1 MSETTTVGEGNI
13 IVSGTISYENSATL
27 SPPQITVNQN
37 DYFPDGL
44 HTSAIL
50 RLDSSSVVN
59 ITGFQAPEKA
69 QQITV
74 FNVGN
79 SGIRLKINDANSLA
93 VNRFLIGGD
102 ILLQENESVILIY
115 DIVDTRW
122 RTSAEHT

>member
-1 MSETTTVGEGNI
+1 MGETTVVGEGNI
-13 IVSGTISYENSATL
+13 IVSGTISYEDSATL
-27 SPPQITVNQN
+27 SPPQITTNQN

-50 RLDSSSVVN
+50 RLDSSGIVN
-59 ITGFQAPEKA
+59 ITGFKAPVKA

-74 FNVGN
+74 FNVGGF
-79 SGIRLKINDANSLA
+79 GIRLKINDANSLA
-93 VNRFLIGGD
+93 ENRLIIGGD

-115 DIVDTRW
+115 DIVDNRW